1 MAPSIA
7 KMPAFNYLQL
17 LKREA
22 TASPNAAVIL
32 DSGTSHNWAQLV
44 NWPGS
49 NSSGF
54 LETGLTTAE
63 LAAGLIIAKSSVH
76 TFQPIAVDFY
86 FWHNENCAQ
95 ERIYI
100 RAYLV
105 EVNADATLPVLVE
118 V

>member
-1 MAPSIA
+1 VVDSNANGGG
-7 KMPAFNYLQL
+7 KPARDTGFLQL

-44 NWPGS
+44 NWTGS

-63 LAAGLIIAKSSVH
+63 LAAGL
-76 TFQPIAVDFY
+76 
-86 FWHNENCAQ
+86 
-95 ERIYI
+95 
-100 RAYLV
+100 V